1 MTDVLRDNPSGM
13 SDADK
18 VNYETIVLLTKYD
31 LVLSFDFI

>member
-1 MTDVLRDNPSGM
+1 MVDVLRDNPIEM

-31 LVLSFDFI
+31 LVLSFGLI